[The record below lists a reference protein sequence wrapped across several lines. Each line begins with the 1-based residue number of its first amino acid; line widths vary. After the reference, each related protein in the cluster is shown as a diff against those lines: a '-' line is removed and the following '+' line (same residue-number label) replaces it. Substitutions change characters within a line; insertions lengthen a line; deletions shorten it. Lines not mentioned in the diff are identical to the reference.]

1 MQRALVLLVIFVLVA
16 ALGTAHADTAA
27 LLRGLDTD
35 NTSELDTAISAIEHA
50 PKEPGLAD
58 VLFAA
63 GRACEDRLLDPPRAL
78 ALYERILREMPDA
91 SVAIA
96 AERRV
101 ENLRAVRGHEGLSL
115 ELAQVIA
122 HADQWDPL
130 DIWFR
135 AEALSTAEW
144 PGAPDAALWLGDWL
158 CRTRN
163 FEAAQHRY
171 ALIRE
176 RWPASEQAHLAH
188 RNAAGCALDAHDY
201 ATATRLANELPAGN
215 EIDAAVRADLL
226 AAAHRGRTRAGL
238 HVVSC
243 IALALAMLLLVG
255 SLVEAVV
262 RGGRRRPAW
271 RPPIEVL
278 FLAPLAVV
286 VVAVAFV
293 TQRTIAPAVAR
304 ISGTGLVFAWISG
317 ITLDLLRARGRSVR
331 GRAILHIVICAI
343 GVLAVG
349 YVAITR
355 DGLVDMLSDTIKYGP
370 GND

>member
-1 MQRALVLLVIFVLVA
+1 MRRTLVLLVLVA
-16 ALGTAHADTAA
+16 ALGTAHADTTA

-35 NTSELDTAISAIEHA
+35 NKSELDTAISAIQHA
-50 PKEPGLAD
+50 PAEPGLAD

-96 AERRV
+96 AQRRV
-101 ENLRAVRGHEGLSL
+101 EKLRAVRGHEGLSL

-135 AEALSTAEW
+135 AEALSSAHW

-163 FEAAQHRY
+163 FAAAQHRY

-176 RWPASEQAHLAH
+176 RWPASEQARLAH
-188 RNAAGCALDAHDY
+188 RNAAGCALDAHDFSL
-201 ATATRLANELPAGN
+201 ATKLANELPGDD
-215 EIDAAVRADLL
+215 EIDAAVKTDLL
-226 AAAHRGRTRAGL
+226 AAARRGRTRAGL
-238 HVVSC
+238 YLVSWF
-243 IALALAMLLLVG
+243 ALALAILLLLG
-255 SLVEAVV
+255 SLVEAIV
-262 RGGRRRPAW
+262 RGGRRRPSW

-278 FLAPLAVV
+278 FLAPVAVII
-286 VVAVAFV
+286 VAVAFF
-293 TQRTIAPAVAR
+293 TQRAIAPAVAR
-304 ISGTGLVFAWISG
+304 ISGVGLVFSWISG
-317 ITLDLLRARGRSVR
+317 LTLDLLRARDRSVR
-331 GRAILHIVICAI
+331 VRAILHIAICLIAVVAI
-343 GVLAVG
+343 G
-349 YVAITR
+349 YIAITR
-355 DGLVDMLSDTIKYGP
+355 DGLVDMLADTMRYGP
-370 GND
+370 GD

>member
-1 MQRALVLLVIFVLVA
+1 VKRALALLVLVA
-16 ALGTAHADTAA
+16 VLGTAHADTGA

-35 NTSELDTAISAIEHA
+35 NQSELDAAISAIEHA
-50 PKEPGLAD
+50 PAEPGLAD

-101 ENLRAVRGHEGLSL
+101 EMLRAVRGHEGLSL

-130 DIWFR
+130 AIWVR
-135 AEALSTAEW
+135 AEALSRAHW

-158 CRTRN
+158 CRTRR
-163 FEAAQHRY
+163 FAAAQHRY
-171 ALIRE
+171 AIIRE
-176 RWPASEQAHLAH
+176 HWPESEQARLAL
-188 RNAAGCALDAHDY
+188 RNAAGCALDSHDH
-201 ATATRLANELPAGN
+201 ALAAKLANELPADD
-215 EIDAAVRADLL
+215 EVDAAVKADLL
-226 AAAHRGRTRAGL
+226 AAAHRGRTREAFYLG
-238 HVVSC
+238 SW
-243 IALALAMLLLVG
+243 IALVLAILLLLG
-255 SLVEAVV
+255 SLAEAIV
-262 RGGRRRPAW
+262 RGGRRRPSW

-278 FLAPLAVV
+278 FLAPLAVIIV
-286 VVAVAFV
+286 GVAFS

-304 ISGTGLVFAWISG
+304 ISALGLVFAWVSG

-331 GRAILHIVICAI
+331 ARAIVHIGICAI
-343 GVLAVG
+343 GVLAIG
-349 YVAITR
+349 YIAVTR
-355 DGLVDMLSDTIKYGP
+355 DGLVDMLADTMRYGP
-370 GND
+370 GD